1 MNTERS
7 ISMKRGIGSIL
18 MALAILLV
26 GFTVEAHAT
35 TVKEYATIINLSG
48 RQRMLTQKMSKEML
62 LIAKGVEAD
71 HNRAELKKTAALFD
85 TTLKG
90 LVDGNAD
97 MGLPATK
104 DASTLRIMGKVQGLW
119 MDYKAVV
126 DGVVGGGAVPISK
139 VADLNLPL
147 LKTSNT
153 AVRLYEKAAKKE
165 VNMSAGVVINLAG
178 KQRMLT
184 QKMSKEVLLVS
195 LGHNANENKL
205 NLKKTATLFDKTLK
219 GLQVGDTDLG
229 LPATT
234 DKAILDQL
242 SVVEGL
248 WGDMKPLTEVV
259 YDIDSTSVSDDTV
272 TSVAKV
278 NLPLL
283 KNMNKAVKMYEKAQ

>member
-1 MNTERS
+1 
-7 ISMKRGIGSIL
+7 MKRGFSSII
-18 MALAILLV
+18 MAIAILCI
-26 GFTVEAHAT
+26 GFVIEAHAT
-35 TVKEYATIINLSG
+35 SVKEYATIINLAG

-62 LIAKGVEAD
+62 LIAKGVEAE

-85 TTLKG
+85 STLKG
-90 LVDGNAD
+90 LVDGNKD

-104 DASTLRIMGKVQGLW
+104 DPGTLRIMGKVQGLW
-119 MDYKAVV
+119 VNYKAVV
-126 DGVVGGGAVPISK
+126 NSVLAGGKVPIAD
-139 VADLNLPL
+139 VAELNLPL

-184 QKMSKEVLLVS
+184 QKMSKEVLLVA
-195 LGHNANENKL
+195 LGHNADENKL

-229 LPATT
+229 LPATK
-234 DKAILDQL
+234 DKAILAQL
-242 SVVEGL
+242 GVVEGL
-248 WGDMKPLTEVV
+248 WGDMRPLAEKV
-259 YDIDSTSVSDDTV
+259 YDIDSTSVSGETV
-272 TSVAKV
+272 ASVAKV

>member
-1 MNTERS
+1 
-7 ISMKRGIGSIL
+7 
-18 MALAILLV
+18 
-26 GFTVEAHAT
+26 
-35 TVKEYATIINLSG
+35 
-48 RQRMLTQKMSKEML
+48 MLTQKMSKEML

-71 HNRAELKKTAALFD
+71 HNRAELKKTAALFG

-104 DASTLRIMGKVQGLW
+104 DASTLRIMGKIQGLW
-119 MDYKAVV
+119 MNYKAVV
-126 DGVVGGGAVPISK
+126 DSVLDGGPVPISD

-153 AVRLYEKAAKKE
+153 AVRLYEKAAKKD

-184 QKMSKEVLLVS
+184 QKMSKEVLLVA
-195 LGHNANENKL
+195 LGHNADANKL
-205 NLKKTATLFDKTLK
+205 NLKKTVTLFDKTLK

-234 DKAILDQL
+234 DKAILAQL

-259 YDIDSTSVSDDTV
+259 YDIDSTSVSDKTV